1 MSHIVPLLS
10 IVHSQA
16 MEPQP
21 QDKVYCDQDILS
33 PKTLALE
40 NQQLHAD
47 LASLSQRF
55 EYQANVNFELESQ
68 IKGMQAENE
77 ILLDALE
84 EDHESLPL
92 LTTPT
97 EPGSMNGY
105 WEQEYRLLKEKI
117 RHVEKN
123 AIDKDCEIE
132 AAQLQNEK
140 LLNELLCKCK
150 QSL

>member
-1 MSHIVPLLS
+1 MNIASVKSTPHKAKVAVQQDLVAENLKLS
-10 IVHSQA
+10 KEIKILKKALKAQLGVSEQLKGKVH
-16 MEPQP
+16 EV
-21 QDKVYCDQDILS
+21 KI
-33 PKTLALE
+33 
-40 NQQLHAD
+40 
-47 LASLSQRF
+47 
-55 EYQANVNFELESQ
+55 
-68 IKGMQAENE
+68 ENE
-77 ILLDALE
+77 ILLNALKDDE
-84 EDHESLPL
+84 VEVPL

-97 EPGSMNGY
+97 QPGSMNGY

-140 LLNELLCKCK
+140 LLNELLCKSK

>member
-1 MSHIVPLLS
+1 MNIASVK
-10 IVHSQA
+10 SQPHKA
-16 MEPQP
+16 RVAVQE
-21 QDKVYCDQDILS
+21 DLVAENLKLIKEV
-33 PKTLALE
+33 KTLKKNLKV
-40 NQQLHAD
+40 QLGVSEH
-47 LASLSQRF
+47 LKGQ
-55 EYQANVNFELESQ
+55 VNE
-68 IKGMQAENE
+68 ITIENE
-77 ILLDALE
+77 ILLNALKDDE
-84 EDHESLPL
+84 VEVPL

-97 EPGSMNGY
+97 QPGSMNGY

-140 LLNELLCKCK
+140 LLNELLCKSK